1 MYERLDKLREEVK
14 RRKKMIEVAKMRL
27 KEAEEKLR
35 EAENSQILSDVGE
48 LNLSPE
54 ELAEFLKL
62 VKNGHMGVG
71 GDAPASNLE
80 EADEF
85 TDDEEKADEY

>member
-35 EAENSQILSDVGE
+35 EAENSQILSNVAA
-48 LNLSPE
+48 LNLTPE
-54 ELAEFLKL
+54 QLSELLKR
-62 VKNGHMGVG
+62 VTEGETVRDERREDEG
-71 GDAPASNLE
+71 E
-80 EADEF
+80 EDRQDSSVD
-85 TDDEEKADEY
+85 TTWR